1 MFAKRDKHYPGRSGQ
16 TSVATAVTNITE
28 PVTKMNSGPSTLT
41 VSPNMFQFG
50 LTLKKHATLFLT
62 GILSR
67 LIPNLDSLDVCEEY
81 LKVLGRK
88 HSCVSCPGP

>member
-1 MFAKRDKHYPGRSGQ
+1 
-16 TSVATAVTNITE
+16 
-28 PVTKMNSGPSTLT
+28 
-41 VSPNMFQFG
+41 MFQFG

-81 LKVLGRK
+81 LRVLGRK
-88 HSCVSCPGP
+88 HRCAFWTERDSVDGHCCQIGRVKGPCTWEPFIKDIRTEGGGD

>member
-1 MFAKRDKHYPGRSGQ
+1 M
-16 TSVATAVTNITE
+16 
-28 PVTKMNSGPSTLT
+28 
-41 VSPNMFQFG
+41 SPHTFFQFG

-81 LKVLGRK
+81 LRVLGRK
-88 HSCVSCPGP
+88 HRCLQDRKRVR

>member
-1 MFAKRDKHYPGRSGQ
+1 M
-16 TSVATAVTNITE
+16 
-28 PVTKMNSGPSTLT
+28 
-41 VSPNMFQFG
+41 SPNALFQFG

-88 HSCVSCPGP
+88 HRCVKD

>member
-1 MFAKRDKHYPGRSGQ
+1 MRALHLIE
-16 TSVATAVTNITE
+16 VVH
-28 PVTKMNSGPSTLT
+28 
-41 VSPNMFQFG
+41 FQFS

-81 LKVLGRK
+81 LRVLGKK
-88 HSCVSCPGP
+88 HRYYEAQLKV